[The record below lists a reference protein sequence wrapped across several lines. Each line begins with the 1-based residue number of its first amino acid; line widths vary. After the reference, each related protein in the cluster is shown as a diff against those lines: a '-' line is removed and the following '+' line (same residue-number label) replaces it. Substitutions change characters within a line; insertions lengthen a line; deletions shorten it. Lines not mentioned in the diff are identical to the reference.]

1 MVQVWKS
8 RDLEI
13 AYEILQIYEEYIKKY
28 GRTANIEKRI
38 TEQKRE
44 VRGFH
49 KIKSDRRIVKDNG
62 IDGFVELVE
71 LPEYLKSTEDA
82 TEYFEEYEVRHAIP
96 SMYDC
101 TGQAFTSW
109 FKVFKRHNKFFAYQS
124 ICFDV

>member
-1 MVQVWKS
+1 MAQVRNM
-8 RDLEI
+8 RDLRI
-13 AYEILQIYEEYIKKY
+13 AYGILRIAGRGSTGEFAEKLAELKQEI
-28 GRTANIEKRI
+28 RRFNKRS
-38 TEQKRE
+38 
-44 VRGFH
+44 
-49 KIKSDRRIVKDNG
+49 SDRRIVKDNG

-109 FKVFKRHNKFFAYQS
+109 FKVFKRHNKFFAYHS

>member
-1 MVQVWKS
+1 MTQVRNT
-8 RDLEI
+8 RDLRI
-13 AYEILQIYEEYIKKY
+13 AYGILRIAGRGNTGEFAEKLAELKQEIRKF
-28 GRTANIEKRI
+28 NKRS
-38 TEQKRE
+38 
-44 VRGFH
+44 
-49 KIKSDRRIVKDNG
+49 SDRRIVKDNG

-82 TEYFEEYEVRHAIP
+82 TEYFEEYEVRHAMP

-109 FKVFKRHNKFFAYQS
+109 FKVFKRHNKFFAYHS

>member
-1 MVQVWKS
+1 MVQVRNS
-8 RDLEI
+8 RELKI
-13 AYEILQIYEEYIKKY
+13 AYEILQTCEEYIREHGSAGKL
-28 GRTANIEKRI
+28 EERI
-38 TEQKRE
+38 AEQKRE
-44 VRGFH
+44 IRRFH
-49 KIKSDRRIVKDNG
+49 KMKSDRRIVKDNG

-82 TEYFEEYEVRHAIP
+82 TEYFEEYEVRHAMP

-109 FKVFKRHNKFFAYQS
+109 FKVFKRHNKFFAYHS